1 MEIRPII
8 SSLRRHKLTAILLTL
23 QVAFT
28 CAIVC
33 NVAFM
38 ILQRVTRISLPTG
51 IAENQLSVIH
61 SRFIGK
67 DGRPWG
73 EQHKAD
79 LEQADWAEHQADLAA
94 LRAIPGVESVA
105 AVRFALP
112 LNKNEA
118 SYGTCPSRQALDR
131 VLQTMSM
138 HGTGCIDPSVYDGS
152 PGLIETLGLHL
163 VAGRDFRP
171 DEYVLGQKTPPVA
184 IISRALAQHLFPGQ
198 NALGKEL
205 YVGKRIIRVVG
216 IVGTLLA
223 PNLHGAGRN
232 YDTMIWPQLA
242 ESTGAFYVMRS
253 APQDRARILRDAK
266 AALLKLGPGRFI
278 NPKYVETYTQIR
290 AQYFQ
295 RDTTMIGL
303 LIASALGLLFV
314 TALGITGLANFWVG
328 QRTRSIGI
336 RRAIGA
342 TRADILRYFQ
352 TENFLIVTGGV
363 VLGVLLAIGL
373 NLLLM
378 QHYELPRLPLWYLPI
393 GAVVLWLLGQLSVL
407 APALRAAN
415 VPPVVATR
423 SV

>member
-1 MEIRPII
+1 MEIRPILAT
-8 SSLRRHKLTAILLTL
+8 LRRHKLTAILLTL

-38 ILQRVTRISLPTG
+38 IANRVQQVSLPSG
-51 IAENQLSVIH
+51 LEENELSVIH
-61 SRFIGK
+61 STGIGQ
-67 DGRPWG
+67 DAEVNPWA
-73 EQHKAD
+73 QH
-79 LEQADWAEHQADLAA
+79 EADLAA
-94 LRAIPGVESVA
+94 LRAIPGVESVV
-105 AVRFALP
+105 AVSYALP
-112 LNKNEA
+112 LNRNEW
-118 SYGTCPSRQALDR
+118 SSGTCPDKQALDR
-131 VLQTMSM
+131 AMQAMSV
-138 HGTGCIDPSVYDGS
+138 HGTGCINSSIYNGS
-152 PGLIETLGLHL
+152 PGLIPTLGLHL
-163 VAGRDFRP
+163 VAGRNFLP

-184 IISRALAQHLFPGQ
+184 IISQALADRFYPGQ
-198 NALGKEL
+198 DPLGKEM
-205 YVGKRIIRVVG
+205 YSGSKTPIRVIGV
-216 IVGTLLA
+216 VKTLLR
-223 PNLHGAGRN
+223 PNLHGTGTD
-232 YDTMIWPQLA
+232 YDSIIWPQKPN
-242 ESTGAFYVMRS
+242 SPGSDYVMRS
-253 APQDRARILRDAK
+253 APQNRERILEAAK
-266 AALLKLGPGRFI
+266 AALLKLNPSRII
-278 NPKYVETYTQIR
+278 NPKYMQTYTQIR
-290 AQYFQ
+290 SQYFQ

-363 VLGVLLAIGL
+363 VLGVLLAMGL

-378 QHYELPRLPLWYLPI
+378 KHYELPRLPLWYLPV
-393 GAVVLWLLGQLSVL
+393 GAIVLWLLGQLAVL
-407 APALRAAN
+407 APALRASN

>member
-8 SSLRRHKLTAILLTL
+8 STLRRHKLTAILLTL

-38 ILQRVTRISLPTG
+38 VANRTRQVSLPSG
-51 IAENQLSVIH
+51 LDEGDLSVIH
-61 SRFIGK
+61 STGIGQDAEK
-67 DGRPWG
+67 NPWA
-73 EQHKAD
+73 QH
-79 LEQADWAEHQADLAA
+79 EADLAA
-94 LRAIPGVESVA
+94 LRAIPGVESVV
-105 AVRFALP
+105 AVSYALP
-112 LNKNEA
+112 LNKNES
-118 SYGTCPSRQALDR
+118 SYGTCPSKEALDR
-131 VLQTMSM
+131 AMQIMSM
-138 HGTGCIDPSVYDGS
+138 HGTGCIEPSMYNGS
-152 PGLIETLGLHL
+152 PGLIATLGLTL
-163 VAGRDFRP
+163 VAGRDFLP

-184 IISRALAQHLFPGQ
+184 IISRALAERLYPGQ

-205 YVGKRIIRVVG
+205 YVGHRIIRVVG
-216 IVGTLLA
+216 IVDTLLR
-223 PNLHGAGRN
+223 PNLHGPGTN
-232 YDTMIWPQLA
+232 YDSMIWPQKPDTPG
-242 ESTGAFYVMRS
+242 SDYVMRS
-253 APQDRARILRDAK
+253 APRDRERILQAAK
-266 AALLKLGPGRFI
+266 VALLRVNPSRII
-278 NPKYVETYTQIR
+278 NPKYIQTYTQIR

-314 TALGITGLANFWVG
+314 TALGITGLANFWVQ
-328 QRTRSIGI
+328 QRTRTIGI

-352 TENFLIVTGGV
+352 TENFLIVTFGV
-363 VLGVLLAIGL
+363 ALGVLLAIGL

-378 QHYELPRLPLWYLPI
+378 KHYELPRLPLWYLPV
-393 GAVVLWLLGQLSVL
+393 GAVVLWLLGQLAVL
-407 APALRAAN
+407 APALRAAK

>member
-1 MEIRPII
+1 MEIRPIL
-8 SSLRRHKLTAILLTL
+8 STLRRHKLTAILLTL

-38 ILQRVTRISLPTG
+38 IANRVQRISVPTG
-51 IAENQLSVIH
+51 IAENELSVIR
-61 SRFIGK
+61 SSGIGK
-67 DGRPWG
+67 N
-73 EQHKAD
+73 ENA
-79 LEQADWAEHQADLAA
+79 QARHATDLAA
-94 LRAIPGVESVA
+94 LRAIPGVKSVV
-105 AVRFALP
+105 AVSYSLP
-112 LNKNEA
+112 LNQNE
-118 SYGTCPSRQALDR
+118 SSRGMCPSKQALDR
-131 VLQTMSM
+131 AMQLNSIE
-138 HGTGCIDPSVYDGS
+138 GSGCMQPSVYDGT
-152 PGLIETLGLHL
+152 PGLIGTLGLRL
-163 VAGRDFRP
+163 VEGRDFRP
-171 DEYVLGQKTPPVA
+171 DEYVSTGQPAVA
-184 IISRALAQHLFPGQ
+184 IITRALAQHLYPGKQ
-198 NALGKEL
+198 ALGQSMYDGDKF
-205 YVGKRIIRVVG
+205 IRVVG
-216 IVGTLLA
+216 IVDTLLR
-223 PNLHGAGRN
+223 PNLRTPGVD
-232 YDTMIWPQLA
+232 YDSMIWPQLPHDSSV
-242 ESTGAFYVMRS
+242 EYVLRS
-253 APQDRARILRDAK
+253 APQDRGRILQAAK
-266 AALLKLGPGRFI
+266 TALLKASPSRII
-278 NPKYVETYTQIR
+278 NPKYMQTYSQIR

-295 RDTTMIGL
+295 RDATMIGL

-378 QHYELPRLPLWYLPI
+378 KHYELPRLPLWYLPV
-393 GAVVLWLLGQLSVL
+393 GAVVLWLLGQLAVL
-407 APALRAAN
+407 APALRASS

>member
-1 MEIRPII
+1 MEIRPIL
-8 SSLRRHKLTAILLTL
+8 STLRRHKLTAILLTL

-38 ILQRVTRISLPTG
+38 IFQRVQRISITTG
-51 IAENQLSVIH
+51 IAENELSMIQV
-61 SRFIGK
+61 SGIGK
-67 DGRPWG
+67 DANPW
-73 EQHKAD
+73 AR
-79 LEQADWAEHQADLAA
+79 HQADLAA
-94 LRAIPGVESVA
+94 LRGIAGVTSVA
-105 AVRFALP
+105 AVDYSLP
-112 LNKNEA
+112 LNRSEA
-118 SYGTCPSRQALDR
+118 DYGACPSKAALDR
-131 VLQTMSM
+131 AMQLNSIEGTSCMS
-138 HGTGCIDPSVYDGS
+138 PSVYDGS
-152 PGLIETLGLHL
+152 PGLVGTLGLDL
-163 VAGRDFRP
+163 VAGRDFLP
-171 DEYVLGQKTPPVA
+171 DEFVQGNKDVAVA
-184 IISRALAQHLFPGQ
+184 IISRALAQHWYPGQ
-198 NALGKEL
+198 NALGKTM
-205 YVGKRIIRVVG
+205 YVGNHTVRVVG
-216 IVGTLLA
+216 IVGTLLSPGLGEPA
-223 PNLHGAGRN
+223 TR
-232 YDTMIWPQLA
+232 YYTMIWPQLPNDA
-242 ESTGAFYVMRS
+242 NVGYVLRS
-253 APQDRARILRDAK
+253 APQGRRRVLDAARV
-266 AALLKLGPGRFI
+266 ALLKADPSRII
-278 NPKYVETYTQIR
+278 NPKRMQTYSQIR

-303 LIASALGLLFV
+303 LLASALGLLFV

-342 TRADILRYFQ
+342 TRGDILRYFQ

-378 QHYELPRLPLWYLPI
+378 KHYELPRLPLWYLPV

-407 APALRAAN
+407 APALRASN